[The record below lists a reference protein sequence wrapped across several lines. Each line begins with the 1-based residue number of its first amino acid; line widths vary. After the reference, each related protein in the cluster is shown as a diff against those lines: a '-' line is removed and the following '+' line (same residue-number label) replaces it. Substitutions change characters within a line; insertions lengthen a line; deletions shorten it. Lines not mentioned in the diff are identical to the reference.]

1 MYNDGILSNSRI
13 NARQE
18 DAFDIFNLKHYAG
31 PNPYLKTAALVF
43 DFAET
48 GFLDPLSLVR
58 YLDPISRYYPIL
70 KTRPYASISDLFV
83 QVVVEVNCLDM
94 DLHLTQWSL
103 HPRRD
108 LIRLAIQ
115 TLHAR
120 TTHSVVYLVWDWF
133 EAITQ
138 NVPFDFK
145 TELTAIQKLFRES
158 VYGGPTVYALLR
170 SAYEKGIPTFYLWKE
185 GLVQYGYGR
194 KQVRGASTTFDVD
207 SNLDSDFTTRKDD
220 CKDFLDALGFPVPF
234 GSVVTTLEE
243 ALQAVEELGYPVVV
257 KPVIGHKGMGV
268 TAGIQTPQEL
278 TLAFAQAL
286 EAIPKGKPT
295 TVIIEKYIVGT
306 DFRLLCIQ
314 GDFVAAVERRPAS
327 VLGNGYS
334 TIQELIDYENNTPAR
349 LDTPTSPLG
358 KILCDQVMDQYL
370 AEQKL
375 TRRSVLQSG
384 RRVFLRKVAN
394 LSAGGISLD
403 ATRRIHPDNII
414 LAQDIAQYFRLTC
427 LGIDI
432 ITEDLSVSWREGHFG
447 IIEINAAPGIFMHL
461 KPAVGES
468 VDVASLLLNSFF
480 PDPKDAVIP
489 IITFNLLTLSDLHE
503 IIDLILYHHPTSI
516 IGGICREGLLINRL
530 PKHQQRSY
538 NANVQSLL
546 RHPQLDLLI
555 AEYDENILEK
565 EGLFYP
571 ESTIVILDNPSHT
584 EMLLA
589 RATSEDST
597 LIIRKDLDISI
608 QSRGVVERYSLHPNE
623 PFKQAYLKEIS
634 RLI

>member
-1 MYNDGILSNSRI
+1 MYTDGLLSSSRI
-13 NARQE
+13 NARQK
-18 DAFDIFNLKHYAG
+18 DAFDIFNLKHYVG

-48 GFLDPLSLVR
+48 GFLDPLPLQQ
-58 YLDPISRYYPIL
+58 YLDPISHYYPIL
-70 KTRPYASISDLFV
+70 KTRLYGSAAELFV
-83 QVVVEVNCLDM
+83 QVVVEANCLNL

-103 HPRRD
+103 QPRRD
-108 LIRLAIQ
+108 KVRLAVQ

-120 TTHSVVYLVWDWF
+120 TTHAVVYLVWDWF

-138 NVPFDFK
+138 NESFDFK
-145 TELTAIQKLFRES
+145 TELTAIQKGFRES

-170 SAYEKGIPTFYLWKE
+170 AAYQKGIPTFYLWKE

-220 CKDFLDALGFPVPF
+220 CKDFLEALGFPVPM
-234 GSVVTTLEE
+234 GSVVTTIEE
-243 ALQAVEELGYPVVV
+243 ALKVSEELGYPLVV

-278 TLAFAQAL
+278 AFAFTQAL
-286 EAIPKGKPT
+286 AAIPRGKPT
-295 TVIIEKYIVGT
+295 MVIVEKYIVGT

-314 GDFVAAVERRPAS
+314 GQFVAAVERRPAS
-327 VLGNGYS
+327 VLGNGYL
-334 TIQELIDYENNTPAR
+334 TIQELIDAENNTPAR

-358 KILCDQVMDQYL
+358 KILCDEVMDQYL

-375 TRRSVLQSG
+375 TRRSVLAPGQ
-384 RRVFLRKVAN
+384 RVFLRKVAN
-394 LSAGGISLD
+394 LSAGGVSLD
-403 ATRRIHPDNII
+403 ATRRIHPDNVM

-427 LGIDI
+427 LGIDV
-432 ITEDLSVSWREGHFG
+432 ITENLSVPWREGHFG

-468 VDVASLLLNSFF
+468 VDVASSLLNGFF
-480 PDPKDAVIP
+480 PDPKDSLIP
-489 IITFNLLTLSDLHE
+489 IITFNLLSLSDLHE
-503 IIDLILYHHPTSI
+503 VIDLILYHHPTSV
-516 IGGICREGLLINRL
+516 IGGICREGSVINRVA
-530 PKHQQRSY
+530 KHQQRYY
-538 NANVQSLL
+538 NANVESLL
-546 RHPQLDLLI
+546 RHPRLDLLI
-555 AEYDENILEK
+555 AEYDEDILER
-565 EGLFYP
+565 EGLFYQ
-571 ESTIVILDNPSHT
+571 ESTMVILDNPSHT

-589 RATSEDST
+589 RTTSSDST

-608 QSRGVVERYSLHPNE
+608 QSRGVLERYSLAPHE
-623 PFKQAYLKEIS
+623 PFKRVYLKEIA